1 MLIVTGICVAL
12 LCYFLLLFK
21 NDAGE
26 DRRTNQKFWS
36 RNGNNLDLPVLEL
49 YVNCKSEQ
57 DKYLRNTRH
66 PPGCIL
72 PYWYRQYPTLFAT
85 CDSSSKCCSI
95 DQTALTLKAVLFAI
109 FAGCAFQFLANN
121 RVRR

>member
-1 MLIVTGICVAL
+1 MLIVICVAL

-26 DRRTNQKFWS
+26 DRRTNQKFRS

-57 DKYLRNTRH
+57 DKYLRNTR
-66 PPGCIL
+66 PGCIL
-72 PYWYRQYPTLFAT
+72 PYWLALVPAT
-85 CDSSSKCCSI
+85 S
-95 DQTALTLKAVLFAI
+95 QHV
-109 FAGCAFQFLANN
+109 
-121 RVRR
+121 VRNL

>member
-1 MLIVTGICVAL
+1 MLLFV
-12 LCYFLLLFK
+12 LFK

-26 DRRTNQKFWS
+26 DRRTNQKFCS

-57 DKYLRNTRH
+57 DKYLRNTR
-66 PPGCIL
+66 PGCIL
-72 PYWYRQYPTLFAT
+72 PYWYRQYPNTLFTT
-85 CDSSSKCCSI
+85 CDSSSKRCAI

-109 FAGCAFQFLANN
+109 FAGCTF
-121 RVRR
+121 